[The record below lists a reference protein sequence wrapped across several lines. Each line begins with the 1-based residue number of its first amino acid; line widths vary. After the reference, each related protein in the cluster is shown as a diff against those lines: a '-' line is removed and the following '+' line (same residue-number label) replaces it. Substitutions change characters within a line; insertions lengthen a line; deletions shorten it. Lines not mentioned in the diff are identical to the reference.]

1 MALGCV
7 SIDLMHHRNL
17 DADVVKIEP
26 ITVYKSTFPQVS
38 DGTVTQH
45 VFISGSSF
53 HANLGSAH
61 VQAVSA
67 LALHVKHDQ
76 AQVKVFKPKA
86 KHSSG
91 RGDVEPLPVKE
102 KKSKPKSV
110 STLSLQFKLL
120 AVAFTH
126 PLCRAPVLAL
136 ELNNLV
142 LARQTFIREHWAQLP
157 SIVSVLLLSMGAVS
171 LNMSSLGVAA
181 APAKDAS
188 MYTHPAFSL
197 RSESA
202 SDGSSLVLS
211 KLNGAFISIDLKVI
225 RMLSKI
231 WNTPLSRIKAAAG
244 PDAAA
249 SKEPASKKPK
259 KSGVAGLHFLS
270 DVSSALC
277 PLMLLLFLC
286 FRITMM

>member
-1 MALGCV
+1 
-7 SIDLMHHRNL
+7 MHHRKL

-45 VFISGSSF
+45 VFISGAAL

-61 VQAVSA
+61 VEAISA

-86 KHSSG
+86 KQSGG
-91 RGDVEPLPVKE
+91 RGEVHHVPVKE

-110 STLSLQFKLL
+110 STLSVQFKLL
-120 AVAFTH
+120 AIPFTH
-126 PLCRAPVLAL
+126 PLCRAPVLVL

-142 LARQTFIREHWAQLP
+142 LARQTFLREHWAQLP
-157 SIVSVLLLSMGAVS
+157 SIVSVLLVSLGAVS
-171 LNMSSLGVAA
+171 LNMSSLGVSA

-188 MYTHPAFSL
+188 MYTHPAFSF

-231 WNTPLSRIKAAAG
+231 WNAPPSRLKACTG
-244 PDAAA
+244 SDAPA
-249 SKEPASKKPK
+249 SKEPVSKKQK

-270 DVSSALC
+270 DVSSALH
-277 PLMLLLFLC
+277 PLVLLLLLSVKV
-286 FRITMM
+286 TM